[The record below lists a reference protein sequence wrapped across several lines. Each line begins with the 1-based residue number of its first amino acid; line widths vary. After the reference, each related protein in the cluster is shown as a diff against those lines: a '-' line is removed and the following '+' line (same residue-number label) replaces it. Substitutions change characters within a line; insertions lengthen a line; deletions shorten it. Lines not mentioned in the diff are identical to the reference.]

1 MNNNRTSTNTRQ
13 AVLWDLD
20 GVIADTG
27 LWHFI
32 SWQQAFKKLGRSF
45 NEEDFRSIFGKRN
58 DAIIATILGNNVPE
72 EKIEEIVEYK
82 ENFFRQN
89 VRKDL
94 KIFPGVLNLLIVL
107 RENGILSA
115 IASSTPL
122 ENIHLILNELKIEDY
137 FQAIACSHEVS
148 EGKPSPL
155 IFLKAAEKLNVSPG
169 NCIVIEDAI
178 AGVTAAKRGG
188 MHCIAVT
195 NSHPADL
202 LADADLVV
210 DSLERVGLEELKILF
225 KGERIR

>member
-1 MNNNRTSTNTRQ
+1 MNINMTSTNARK

-32 SWQQAFKKLGRSF
+32 SWQQALKKLGRSF

-58 DAIIATILGNNVPE
+58 DAIIATMLGNNVPE
-72 EKIEEIVEYK
+72 EKIEDIVEDK
-82 ENFFRQN
+82 EKFFRQN
-89 VRKDL
+89 IRKDL
-94 KIFPGVLNLLIVL
+94 KIFPGVLNLLILL
-107 RENGILSA
+107 RENGILCA

-122 ENIHLILNELKIEDY
+122 ENILLILNELKIKDY
-137 FQAIACSHEVS
+137 FQAIAYGHEVN

-155 IFLKAAEKLNVSPG
+155 IFLKAAEKLNVLTG

-195 NSHPADL
+195 NSHPAGL

-210 DSLERVGLEELKILF
+210 DSLERVGLEELNKLF
-225 KGERIR
+225 KTEKIR